1 MQPIYDIDTFRPSQ
15 GVGAF
20 IGRARRTIVEAI
32 DQTLAPLDISHAQW
46 IVVMLLGDG
55 AAATAA
61 ELCKLLIY
69 DPGAMTRLLDRL
81 ENKGVLRRVRA
92 KGDRR
97 TVRLQLTAAGKRLY
111 PRILDALVQVF
122 NRLLRGFS
130 RSEVRQLEQLLQRMV
145 ANADQGRA

>member
-1 MQPIYDIDTFRPSQ
+1 MQPIYAIKTFRPSQ
-15 GVGAF
+15 GVGAL
-20 IGRARRTIVEAI
+20 IGRARSTIVKAI
-32 DQTLAPLDISHAQW
+32 DLKLAPLDISHAQW

-61 ELCKLLIY
+61 ELCEILVY

-81 ENKGVLRRVRA
+81 QKKGVLRRVRA

-97 TVRLQLTAAGKRLY
+97 TVRLELTPEGKRLY
-111 PRILDALVQVF
+111 PRILRALVAVF

-130 RSEVRQLEQLLQRMV
+130 RSDVRRLESLLKRMA
-145 ANADQGRA
+145 ANA

>member
-1 MQPIYDIDTFRPSQ
+1 MQPIYDLETFRPSQ

-32 DQTLAPLDISHAQW
+32 DQKLAPLEISHAQW
-46 IVVMLLGDG
+46 IVIMLLGDG
-55 AAATAA
+55 AATAA
-61 ELCKLLIY
+61 ELCKILVY

-81 ENKGVLRRVRA
+81 EKKGVLRRVRT

-97 TVRLQLTAAGKRLY
+97 TVRLELTAEGKRLY
-111 PRILDALVQVF
+111 PRILEALVQVF

-130 RSEVRQLEQLLQRMV
+130 KSEVRRLEDLLKRMV
-145 ANADQGRA
+145 ANA

>member
-15 GVGAF
+15 GVGAY

-32 DQTLAPLDISHAQW
+32 DQELAPLQISHAQW

-55 AAATAA
+55 AASTAA
-61 ELCKLLIY
+61 ELCKILIY

-81 ENKGVLRRVRA
+81 EKKGVLRRARTDN
-92 KGDRR
+92 DRR
-97 TVRLQLTAAGKRLY
+97 AVHLELTAEGRKLY
-111 PRILDALVQVF
+111 PRILEALVEVF

-130 RSEVRQLEQLLQRMV
+130 KSEVRQLEHSLKRMV
-145 ANADQGRA
+145 ANA

>member
-1 MQPIYDIDTFRPSQ
+1 MQPIYDIESFRPSQ
-15 GVGAF
+15 AIGAH

-32 DQTLAPLDISHAQW
+32 DQELAPLDISHAQW

-61 ELCKLLIY
+61 ELCKILIY

-81 ENKGVLRRVRA
+81 EKKGVLRRARI

-97 TVRLQLTAAGKRLY
+97 AVRLELTAEGAKLY
-111 PRILDALVQVF
+111 PRIVEALVQVF
-122 NRLLRGFS
+122 NHLLRGFS
-130 RSEVRQLEQLLQRMV
+130 SSEVRQLEQLLGRMV
-145 ANADQGRA
+145 ANA

>member
-1 MQPIYDIDTFRPSQ
+1 MQPIYDIETFRPSQ

-20 IGRARRTIVEAI
+20 IGRARRAIVEAI
-32 DQTLAPLDISHAQW
+32 EQKLAPLDISHAQW

-61 ELCKLLIY
+61 ELCKILVY

-81 ENKGVLRRVRA
+81 EKKGVLRRVRA
-92 KGDRR
+92 NSDRR
-97 TVRLQLTAAGKRLY
+97 TARLELTAEGKRLY
-111 PRILDALVQVF
+111 PKILEALVQEF

-130 RSEVRQLEQLLQRMV
+130 KREVSQLEHLLQRMV
-145 ANADQGRA
+145 ANA

>member
-1 MQPIYDIDTFRPSQ
+1 MQPIYDIENFRPSQ
-15 GVGAF
+15 AVGAH
-20 IGRARRTIVEAI
+20 IGRARRAIVEAI
-32 DQTLAPLDISHAQW
+32 NQELGPLDISHAQW

-61 ELCKLLIY
+61 ELCKILIY

-81 ENKGVLRRVRA
+81 EKKGVLRRARI

-97 TVRLQLTAAGKRLY
+97 AVRLELTAEGAKLY
-111 PRILDALVQVF
+111 PRIVEALVQVF

-130 RSEVRQLEQLLQRMV
+130 GSEVRQLEQLLGRMV
-145 ANADQGRA
+145 ANA

>member
-1 MQPIYDIDTFRPSQ
+1 MPPIYAIETFRPSQ
-15 GVGAF
+15 AVGAC

-32 DQTLAPLDISHAQW
+32 DQKLAPLDISHAQW

-61 ELCKLLIY
+61 ELCKILIY

-81 ENKGVLRRVRA
+81 EKKGVLRRART

-97 TVRLQLTAAGKRLY
+97 TVRLELTAAGKRLY
-111 PRILDALVQVF
+111 PRILEALVEEF

-130 RSEVRQLEQLLQRMV
+130 KSEVRQLEDLLKRMV
-145 ANADQGRA
+145 ANA

>member
-1 MQPIYDIDTFRPSQ
+1 MPPIYAIDTFRPST

-32 DQTLAPLDISHAQW
+32 NQKLAPLDISHAQW
-46 IVVMLLGDG
+46 VVVMLLGDG

-61 ELCKLLIY
+61 ELCKILIY

-92 KGDRR
+92 KADRR
-97 TVRLQLTAAGKRLY
+97 TVRLELTAEGKRLY
-111 PRILDALVQVF
+111 PRILEALVEEF

-130 RSEVRQLEQLLQRMV
+130 KSEVRQLEDLLKRMV
-145 ANADQGRA
+145 ANA

>member
-1 MQPIYDIDTFRPSQ
+1 MQPIYAIETFRPSL

-32 DQTLAPLDISHAQW
+32 NQKLAPLDISHAQW
-46 IVVMLLGDG
+46 VVVMLLGDG

-61 ELCKLLIY
+61 ELCKILIY

-81 ENKGVLRRVRA
+81 EKKGVLRRVRV
-92 KGDRR
+92 KDDRR
-97 TVRLQLTAAGKRLY
+97 TVRLQLTAAGRRLY
-111 PRILDALVQVF
+111 PRILEALVQEF

-130 RSEVRQLEQLLQRMV
+130 KSEVHQLEDLLKRMV
-145 ANADQGRA
+145 ANA

>member
-1 MQPIYDIDTFRPSQ
+1 MQPIYDIETFRPSQ
-15 GVGAF
+15 GVGAY

-32 DQTLAPLDISHAQW
+32 DQELAPLDISHAQW

-61 ELCKLLIY
+61 ELCKILIY

-81 ENKGVLRRVRA
+81 EKKGVLRRARI

-97 TVRLQLTAAGKRLY
+97 AVRLELTAEGAKLY
-111 PRILDALVQVF
+111 PRIVEALVQVF

-130 RSEVRQLEQLLQRMV
+130 ANEVRQFEQLLGRMV
-145 ANADQGRA
+145 ANA